1 MDVMG
6 TTVEEALG
14 KLDEI
19 YGDGCYDSGAFC
31 NCRERI
37 QEALP
42 TIRAELTRLRSKVAD
57 LETVVNLQEGLLAS
71 YRRERERGKDDGY
84 DEDDRERG

>member
-6 TTVEEALG
+6 TTVEEAL
-14 KLDEI
+14 DEI
-19 YGDGCYDSGAFC
+19 EDILARGDYHDA
-31 NCRERI
+31 
-37 QEALP
+37 P
-42 TIRAELTRLRSKVAD
+42 TDIIRAGITALRSKVAD